1 MNPKNYPVCFTAG
14 LPAICSVYMALLF
27 TGGADILMAS
37 TAYGGSSELTDL
49 LSARS
54 AYFNKHK
61 FDITGTRDLAGSI
74 QESLDALSADP
85 AKLMPTTVLFVEIPT
100 NPDMKVPDILLLAK
114 MCSDYKKKTQKEII
128 LMVDTTF
135 APHSQVMKKIGSVAP
150 GLNTL
155 TFISMSKSVSRGMTT
170 AGAIVAG
177 PTKES
182 CALLE
187 KIREVG
193 TFLDTTA
200 KKDQLYFL
208 AENHTGVEDRC
219 NKAYKIALAAGE
231 ALQKAVKQHCHGYK
245 MPLAFVSSA
254 NAALGFTSS
263 TFSFNLPAF
272 KNASPGVNAALAQRF
287 TDLLTVHSDFKPC
300 VSFGQDNGL
309 VYATVPATS
318 TQGAIKAEDK
328 AKQAVGGV

>member
-1 MNPKNYPVCFTAG
+1 MGIPLTTPVALARMQALAGVKVDADNRESTQKSINTFYAHLQTLSGVKVNPKHYPVCFTAG
-14 LPAICSVYMALLF
+14 LPAICSTYLALLF
-27 TGGADILMAS
+27 TGGCDILMAS

-49 LSARS
+49 LNARS
-54 AYFNKHK
+54 AFFNKHR

-74 QESLDALSADP
+74 KESLDALAADP
-85 AKLMPTTVLFVEIPT
+85 SKLMPTTVLFVEIPT
-100 NPDMKVPDILLLAK
+100 NPDMKVPDILVLAK
-114 MCSDYKKKTQKEII
+114 MCTQYKKKTQKEII

-135 APHSQVMKKIGSVAP
+135 APHSQVMKKIESVAP

-170 AGAIVAG
+170 AGTIVAG
-177 PTKES
+177 PSKES

-219 NKAYKIALAAGE
+219 NSAYKIAVKAGDT
-231 ALQKAVKQHCHGYK
+231 LQKAVKQHCGGYK
-245 MPLAFVSSA
+245 MPLAFVSAA
-254 NAALGFTSS
+254 NAKLGFTSS
-263 TFSFNLPAF
+263 TFSFNLPPF
-272 KNASPGVNAALAQRF
+272 KNAKPGVNEALA
-287 TDLLTVHSDFKPC
+287 
-300 VSFGQDNGL
+300 
-309 VYATVPATS
+309 
-318 TQGAIKAEDK
+318 
-328 AKQAVGGV
+328 